1 MSDPG
6 TVMTVLGP
14 IPADQLGYVLP
25 HEHPFCQLRQAP
37 YRYDFPDQFDDDRV
51 VTAEVAAFG
60 ELGGTTLVDLTVPD
74 IGRSPERLR
83 KLSQNT
89 GVQVVMGCGWYRGN
103 YYRAEDVIEKRTAGS
118 LADQL
123 IAEITEGVD
132 GTGIKPGVIG
142 EIGVEKTWVAP
153 AEERVLRA
161 AARAH
166 KETGLAL
173 GAIHA
178 IGPVAPDILTIFEEE
193 DVDMSR
199 VAVGHC
205 DSYPHMEFLEGL
217 IARGA
222 LIMFD
227 NCGQYGAL
235 KTFEEHIMNTV
246 KELVDKGLEDYIL
259 LSHDTCKFPQ
269 FKIHGGPGFVYISE
283 TVIPTL
289 RDLGITEETIN
300 KIIRDNPRRGLVGS

>member
-1 MSDPG
+1 MSDPA
-6 TVMTVLGP
+6 TAMTVLGP

-83 KLSQNT
+83 TLSENT
-89 GVQVVMGCGWYRGN
+89 GVQIVMGCGWYRGN
-103 YYRAEDVIEKRTAGS
+103 YYRPEDVIERRTVGS

-222 LIMFD
+222 LVMFD

-246 KELVDKGLEDYIL
+246 KELVDRGHEDYIL

-289 RDLGITEETIN
+289 RDLGIAEETIN
-300 KIIRDNPRRGLVGS
+300 KIIRDNPRRWLVGS